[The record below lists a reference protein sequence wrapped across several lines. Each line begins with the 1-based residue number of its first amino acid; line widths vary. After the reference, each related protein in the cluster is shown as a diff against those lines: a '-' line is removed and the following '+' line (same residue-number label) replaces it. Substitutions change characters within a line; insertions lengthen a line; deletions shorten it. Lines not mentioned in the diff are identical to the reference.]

1 MKYWCMSLLLICLVS
16 CGRSDDSQNAAGDDP
31 QRVADQAAV
40 EAQEMVDRAVR
51 GEKEE
56 PATEGLEGCNV
67 FDSGLVLELFE
78 VDASIV
84 TYDRSI
90 PVKRAGHVVCSARWD
105 KPNKEE
111 LDKAYSA
118 AMMEWATSQAT
129 GKKKPQPKYPSVDSR
144 VSLTLSAGDFDSAD
158 DAVASLES
166 TVATL
171 SKGVSFEVGGQQ
183 HETKMSFGDWI
194 NGVGDKAVFSDNGE
208 LLIAYDAKR
217 MAVSVH
223 VMGDEAKDREKAIE
237 LAQRIIDRL

>member
-1 MKYWCMSLLLICLVS
+1 MKYWFMCLLLVCSVA
-16 CGRSDDSQNAAGDDP
+16 CGRSDESQNDISNDP
-31 QRVADQAAV
+31 QSLADQAAA
-40 EAQEMVDRAVR
+40 EAQEMVDRAMR

-90 PVKRAGHVVCSARWD
+90 PVKRAGHVLCSARWD

-118 AMMEWATSQAT
+118 AMMEWAMSQAT
-129 GKKKPQPKYPSVDSR
+129 GNKKPQPKYPSGDSR
-144 VSLTLSAGDFDSAD
+144 VSLTLSKGDFDSSEE
-158 DAVASLES
+158 AVASLES
-166 TVATL
+166 AVATL
-171 SKGVSFEVGGQQ
+171 SKGISFEVGGKT

-194 NGVGDKAVFSDNGE
+194 EGVGDKAIFSDNGE
-208 LLIAYDAKR
+208 LLIAYDSR
-217 MAVSVH
+217 RLAVSVH

-237 LAQRIIDRL
+237 LAQRIIDKL